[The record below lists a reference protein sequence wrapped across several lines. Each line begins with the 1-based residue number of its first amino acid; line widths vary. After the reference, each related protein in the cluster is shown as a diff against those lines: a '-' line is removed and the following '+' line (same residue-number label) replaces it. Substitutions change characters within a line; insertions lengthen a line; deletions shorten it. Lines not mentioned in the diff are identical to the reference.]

1 MLDRMWEAPSEKELE
16 SEEYEAFVKESN
28 VVDSGRSTVCGY

>member
-1 MLDRMWEAPSEKELE
+1 MLDKMWEAPSEKELE
-16 SEEYEAFVKESN
+16 EEEYEAFVRDSN